1 MNVTSATLATLV
13 VATALAGCMQPGPHL
28 PAQQQPTAGSAG
40 NQQVATSPGAAAL
53 LRTTAAKT
61 NPPASS
67 DAGAKI
73 AANGAPNGVAACA
86 GCHGAQGEGN
96 AAAGFPRIAGQ
107 PQAYLAGQM
116 EAFANGSRNNPV
128 MSPIAKAMDR
138 QQMQDV
144 SAYYALAQAATAAP
158 ATAAPAK
165 AGNAAPASLARGSLL
180 ASVGDQEKRVQAC
193 ANCHGPGG
201 AGEAPSYPYIAGQH
215 APYLVSALNEW
226 KSGARNNDP
235 TQQMPM
241 IAKRLSDQDI
251 AALAAFFSAQPAPTP
266 AGRLVNVPAGSV
278 ARPAVQA
285 GAASAG
291 PGASTGTAAGG
302 SGTEQGAPTT
312 GGVQGP
318 GGGGSTSG
326 TTPSGNR

>member
-1 MNVTSATLATLV
+1 MNVTSATLVTLG
-13 VATALAGCMQPGPHL
+13 VAAALAGCMQPGSYK
-28 PAQQQPTAGSAG
+28 AREQQPAAGSAG
-40 NQQVATSPGAAAL
+40 TERVATSPGAAAL
-53 LRTTAAKT
+53 LRMTAART

-128 MSPIAKAMDR
+128 MSPIAKAMDK

-144 SAYYALAQAATAAP
+144 SAYYALADAPAAAAT
-158 ATAAPAK
+158 T
-165 AGNAAPASLARGSLL
+165 AGNASRALLERGRVL

-201 AGEAPSYPYIAGQH
+201 AGEAPTYPYLAGQH
-215 APYLVSALNEW
+215 APYLANALNEW

-235 TQQMPM
+235 TQQMPT
-241 IAKRLSDQDI
+241 IAKHLNDQDI
-251 AALAAFFSAQPAPTP
+251 AALAAFYAAQPVPRP

-285 GAASAG
+285 GASSAG
-291 PGASTGTAAGG
+291 PSTGTPGLGG
-302 SGTEQGAPTT
+302 GTEQGAPTT
-312 GGVQGP
+312 GGAQGP
-318 GGGGSTSG
+318 GGGGSTTG

>member
-1 MNVTSATLATLV
+1 MNVTSATLVTLG
-13 VATALAGCMQPGPHL
+13 VAAALAGCMQPGSHK
-28 PAQQQPTAGSAG
+28 AVEQQPTAGSAG
-40 NQQVATSPGAAAL
+40 TERVATSPGAAAL
-53 LRTTAAKT
+53 LRTTAART
-61 NPPASS
+61 NPPASP

-128 MSPIAKAMDR
+128 MSPIAKAMNK
-138 QQMQDV
+138 QQMQDA
-144 SAYYALAQAATAAP
+144 SAYYALAEAPAVAAAP
-158 ATAAPAK
+158 AAAATT
-165 AGNAAPASLARGSLL
+165 AGNAPRALLERGRVL
-180 ASVGDQEKRVQAC
+180 ASVGDQGKRVQAC

-201 AGEAPSYPYIAGQH
+201 AGEAPSYPYLAGQH
-215 APYLVSALNEW
+215 APYLANALNAW
-226 KSGARNNDP
+226 KSNARNSDP
-235 TQQMPM
+235 TQQMPT
-241 IAKRLSDQDI
+241 IAKRLNDQDI
-251 AALAAFFSAQPAPTP
+251 AALAAFYAAQPAPTP

-285 GAASAG
+285 GASSAG
-291 PGASTGTAAGG
+291 PSTGTTGLGG
-302 SGTEQGAPTT
+302 GTEQGAPTT

-318 GGGGSTSG
+318 GGGGSTTG